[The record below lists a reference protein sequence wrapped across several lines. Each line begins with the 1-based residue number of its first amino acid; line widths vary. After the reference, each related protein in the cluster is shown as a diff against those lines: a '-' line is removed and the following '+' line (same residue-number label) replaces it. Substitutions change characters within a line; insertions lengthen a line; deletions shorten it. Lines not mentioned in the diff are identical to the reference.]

1 MIEGR
6 RVSESR
12 IIFTQPMGVTE
23 ANVLG
28 NVHGGVIMKLCD
40 EAGGT
45 AAMKHARRPVVT
57 VAVDSMSFHSPVQ
70 IGNLLTVQA
79 QVTWVG
85 RSSLETRLVVT
96 AEDLMTGAITHTNTA
111 YYVYVALD
119 EEGETTPVPPLIC
132 ETEEEKSLNAEAAA
146 RQAARLERRRQE
158 RPINLHTDANTK

>member
-1 MIEGR
+1 MEGR
-6 RVSESR
+6 KVSDSR
-12 IIFTQPMGVTE
+12 IVFTQPMGVTE

-57 VAVDSMSFHSPVQ
+57 VAVDSMGFHSPVQ

-85 RSSLETRLVVT
+85 RSSIETRLVVT
-96 AEDLMTGAITHTNTA
+96 AEDLMTGSLTHTNTA
-111 YYVYVALD
+111 YFVYVALD
-119 EEGETTPVPPLIC
+119 DEGETVRVPPLIC
-132 ETEEEKSLNAEAAA
+132 ETEEEKSLNEEAAA
-146 RQAARLERRRQE
+146 RQSLRLKRRYEE
-158 RPINLHTDANTK
+158 RPINIQPDAITE

>member
-1 MIEGR
+1 MDGR
-6 RVSESR
+6 KVSESR
-12 IIFTQPMGVTE
+12 ITFTQAMGVTE

-45 AAMKHARRPVVT
+45 AAMKHSRRPVVT

-96 AEDLMTGAITHTNTA
+96 AEDLVSGAITHTNTA
-111 YYVYVALD
+111 YFVFVALD
-119 EEGETTPVPPLIC
+119 EDGCSVKVPSLIC
-132 ETEEEKSLNAEAAA
+132 ETDEEKALWAEGAA
-146 RQAARLERRRQE
+146 RQAMRLERRRQE
-158 RPINLHTDANTK
+158 RPINFKADANSR